1 MVAGNIRHAQL
12 KAIGVL
18 FVLAA
23 LVLGGALIC
32 AGCTYN
38 TIQFE
43 TDCFRFTDTI
53 KVEPGQGGDSSDTGS
68 TADGAGVGG
77 AGKLSPGGSNLLD
90 GSYQFAVIVQQGGET
105 PSQTT
110 PTVTVDM
117 PSPITP

>member
-1 MVAGNIRHAQL
+1 MVAENIRNAQV

-32 AGCTYN
+32 AGCSYN
-38 TIQFE
+38 HITFE
-43 TDCFRFTDTI
+43 TDSVRFTDRLQI
-53 KVEPGQGGDSSDTGS
+53 EPGQGGDSSDTGAS
-68 TADGAGVGG
+68 GAATGG
-77 AGKLSPGGSNLLD
+77 AGKLSPGGSNVLD
-90 GSYQFAVIVQQGGET
+90 GMAQFALIIQQGGET

-117 PSPITP
+117 PSPVGP